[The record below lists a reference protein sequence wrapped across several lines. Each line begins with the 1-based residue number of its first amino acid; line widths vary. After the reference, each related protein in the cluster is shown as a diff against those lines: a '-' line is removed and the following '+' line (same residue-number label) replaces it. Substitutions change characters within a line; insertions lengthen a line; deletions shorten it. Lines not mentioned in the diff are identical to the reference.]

1 MIKLKIKTVY
11 SLNPATRGFIPS
23 GRVLYVARQ
32 FTWNSLEDVKNKNQL
47 DYQQIEVELA
57 SIAMDVNSN
66 RLLIPIRDPRLYINS
81 EEELNHIFYI
91 LSNSI
96 SQLHLTV
103 DTKDFTKDE
112 AKKEVEFILSL
123 GGIRREFSII
133 KYI

>member
-11 SLNPATRGFIPS
+11 SLNPATRGFVPS

-32 FTWNSLEDVKNKNQL
+32 FTRNSLEYVKNKNQL

-81 EEELNHIFYI
+81 EEELTHIFYI
-91 LSNSI
+91 LSNGI

>member
-11 SLNPATRGFIPS
+11 SLNPATRGFMPT

-32 FTWNSLEDVKNKNQL
+32 FTRNSLEVVKNKNQL

-81 EEELNHIFYI
+81 EEELTHIFYI
-91 LSNSI
+91 LSNGI
-96 SQLHLTV
+96 SQMHLTV

>member
-11 SLNPATRGFIPS
+11 SLNPATRGFVPS

-32 FTWNSLEDVKNKNQL
+32 FTRNSLEDVKNKNQL

-81 EEELNHIFYI
+81 EEELTHIFYI
-91 LSNSI
+91 LSNGI